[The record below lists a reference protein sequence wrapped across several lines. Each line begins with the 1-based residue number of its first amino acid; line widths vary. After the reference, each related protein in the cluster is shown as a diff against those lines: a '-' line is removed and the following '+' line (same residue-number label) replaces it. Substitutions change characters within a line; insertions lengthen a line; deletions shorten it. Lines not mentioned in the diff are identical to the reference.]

1 MDTSGVSET
10 KKRPGRKA
18 LDVVRICS
26 VCGAAVVRPG
36 VLRPVPLCA
45 KHYFEQRRRAKGSK
59 PRGAPRVTVV
69 DAAELLR
76 KVARTLRG
84 EAENYTERAP
94 DGSPV
99 LEPHGEELDG
109 LATHCDAIAA
119 GLALTYPTVRG
130 SAPKE
135 GAT

>member
-26 VCGAAVVRPG
+26 VCGAAIVRPG

-45 KHYFEQRRRAKGSK
+45 RHYFEQRRRAKGSK

-69 DAAELLR
+69 EAAELLR
-76 KVARTLRG
+76 EVARKLHN
-84 EAENYTERAP
+84 EAALYFVAEGDTH
-94 DGSPV
+94 
-99 LEPHGEELDG
+99 PHGSSLDV
-109 LATHCDAIAA
+109 LATQCETIIA
-119 GLALTYPTVRG
+119 GLARTYPTVRV
-130 SAPKE
+130 SAPK
-135 GAT
+135 